1 MKTLISLFLVLL
13 ILPAFNF
20 AQNVEIKS
28 LKTYTSDNNLSF
40 PVLVQGSRL
49 IIEFDVD
56 AVYPPDLNVLFKYCD
71 KEWNPTDN
79 IFLLNHGKNTGYY
92 LKFESLPNT
101 VEGASY
107 HFKNSFPDRE
117 GYVSFPFS
125 GKWRYYLIDS
135 QNHSKVYADGR
146 FIVINDDLVDLN
158 ISIQNQEMD
167 DKNYFP
173 IDFGNV
179 FWITAS
185 FELPDGLFPN
195 FVDQVEI
202 IQNHKIEYPYI
213 VDRTSSSNMRIY
225 NWDANKQFSFTAR
238 DVFPGN
244 EYRQADLRDINKFS
258 GTTVQARFEGFETTR
273 YFRSGNRDLNGGFI
287 LSDFKD
293 PFSTY
298 MNVNFSI
305 KPASR
310 PDGDIFLV
318 GAFNNW
324 IVSNNYKMNESAGI
338 YNLTVPLKRGI
349 FDYQY
354 VVAQDSYGK
363 IVNMDWLQLEGNNW
377 GTSNE
382 FTVLLYY
389 RDPNFGGYDRIIG
402 YKRIS
407 NR

>member
-1 MKTLISLFLVLL
+1 MKTLISLYLVLV

-40 PVLVQGSRL
+40 PVLMQGSRL
-49 IIEFDVD
+49 TIEFDVN

-79 IFLLNHGKNTGYY
+79 IFLLNHGKNIGYY

-107 HFKNSFPDRE
+107 HFRNSFPDRE

-125 GKWRYYLIDS
+125 GKWRYYIIDS
-135 QNHSKVYADGR
+135 QDQSKVYADGR
-146 FIVINDDLVDLN
+146 FIVINDDQVDLN
-158 ISIQNQEMD
+158 INIQNKEMD

-179 FWITAS
+179 FWITVS

-202 IQNHKIEYPYI
+202 IQNHKTEYPYI
-213 VDRTSSSNMRIY
+213 VDRTSSNNMRIY

-273 YFRSGNRDLNGGFI
+273 YFRSGNRDLNGGVI

-310 PDGDIFLV
+310 TDGDIFLV

-324 IVSNNYKMNESAGI
+324 NVSNKYKMYESAGI
-338 YNLTVPLKRGI
+338 YNITLHLKRGVY
-349 FDYQY
+349 DYQY

-389 RDPNFGGYDRIIG
+389 KDPNFGGYDRVIG
-402 YKRIS
+402 YKRVS